1 MNDIIDWLI
10 DIEHLAGETY
20 KKTAIYFG
28 DDIDLGSFLDKIA
41 EDEAWHFHIMG
52 NASENLKKL
61 PLSDYAVSIDVETDK
76 KIKGLFQ
83 ELSDKTDSGR
93 LTKEELFDSII
104 TAEFSEWNDLFL
116 YVVNTLKN
124 IIPEFNYIASRIQ
137 IHKRSIELYFESRP
151 ESAKKIISYKK
162 LKPVWKER
170 ILIVDDE
177 DAISGF
183 LEALLEEEGN
193 IDKASNGSE
202 ALELVKKN
210 YYKLII
216 SDIDMPEMDGV
227 TFYKEAVKIYPDIN
241 ERIVFFTGGI
251 SENRKTFFSD
261 NNLTFML
268 KPSGISTI
276 REKVLPI
283 LLDKKYIRQPDNQCH
298 NCS

>member
-1 MNDIIDWLI
+1 MNDVIDWLI
-10 DIEHLAGETY
+10 DIEQLAGKTY
-20 KKTAIYFG
+20 NRASLYFSEDSDLKT
-28 DDIDLGSFLDKIA
+28 FLEKIA

-52 NASENLKKL
+52 SAAENLKKL
-61 PLSDYAVSIDVETDK
+61 PVSDYAVSIDMETDK
-76 KIKGLFQ
+76 KIKKLFQ
-83 ELSDKTDSGR
+83 ELSDRIDAGT
-93 LTKEELFDSII
+93 LTKEELFDSVI

-137 IHKRSIELYFESRP
+137 IHKRSVELFFESRP
-151 ESAKKIISYKK
+151 ESSNKIISYKK
-162 LKPVWKER
+162 LKPVWEER
-170 ILIVDDE
+170 ILVIDDE
-177 DAISGF
+177 DAITGF
-183 LEALLEEEGN
+183 LEALLQDEGK

-216 SDIDMPEMDGV
+216 SDIDMPEMDGIS
-227 TFYKEAVKIYPDIN
+227 FYNAAAKIYPDIN

-251 SENRKTFFSD
+251 SDMRETFFTD
-261 NNLTFML
+261 NKLSFML

-283 LLDKKYIRQPDNQCH
+283 LINKNYIKPAN
-298 NCS
+298 N

>member
-1 MNDIIDWLI
+1 MNDVIDWLI
-10 DIEHLAGETY
+10 NIEHLAGKTY
-20 KKTAIYFG
+20 TRASIYFSE
-28 DDIDLGSFLDKIA
+28 DADLKTFLEKIA

-52 NASENLKKL
+52 SAAENLRKL
-61 PLSDYAVSIDVETDK
+61 TISDYAVSIDMETDI

-83 ELSDKTDSGR
+83 ELTDKMNSGI
-93 LTKEELFDSII
+93 LTKEELFDSVI

-137 IHKRSIELYFESRP
+137 IHKRSIEIYFENRP
-151 ESAKKIISYKK
+151 ESANKIISYKK
-162 LKPVWKER
+162 LKPVWEER

-183 LEALLEEEGN
+183 LEALLENEGKV
-193 IDKASNGSE
+193 DKASNGSE
-202 ALELVKKN
+202 ALELLKKN

-216 SDIDMPEMDGV
+216 SDIDMPVMDGIA
-227 TFYKEAVKIYPDIN
+227 FYSEAVKIYPDVN

-251 SENRKTFFSD
+251 SNERHAFFKE
-261 NNLTFML
+261 NNLIFML

-283 LLDKKYIRQPDNQCH
+283 LLSKDYIKAVVN
-298 NCS
+298 